1 MPSDGGCRVGSGQ
14 KRLHVSPIFYLY
26 AGTRFWQ
33 KGHHRI
39 WIDNILYSTWISAR
53 IKCGYTNDSLFAAH
67 LLSLERRRS
76 VAELN
81 LARPMILLPDF

>member
-1 MPSDGGCRVGSGQ
+1 MPSHGGRRVGSGR
-14 KRLHVSPIFYLY
+14 KRLHVSPN

-39 WIDNILYSTWISAR
+39 WIDDILYSTWISAR

-76 VAELN
+76 VAEFK
-81 LARPMILLPDF
+81 PF